1 MFIELFIERQSK
13 RNKNK
18 AEFLDNMKT
27 VILCGGKGTRLREL
41 TEEIPKP
48 LVEIG
53 GKPIL
58 WHLMKIYSHY
68 GFNDFILCLGY
79 KGELIKEYF
88 SRNNKENWKITFV
101 DTGEE
106 ANKAERIKK
115 VQKYIKDDN
124 FFVAYGDDVCD
135 VNVKKVLDLHLKKNK
150 VVTLTAVNL
159 LSPFGVMEV
168 NDNDEVTEFK
178 EKPKLD
184 YWMNGGYFVFN
195 KKIFNYLKEGY
206 DLEKEAFEE
215 LAKEKQIAAFKHHG
229 FWKSMNTF
237 KDVVELNE
245 LWEKGDAPWKVD

>member
-1 MFIELFIERQSK
+1 
-13 RNKNK
+13 
-18 AEFLDNMKT
+18 MKT

-124 FFVAYGDDVCD
+124 FFVSYGDDVCD